1 MRGSRLMKH
10 LFLAMLM
17 LTTGGTAMADDMKNT
32 QKATFAAGCF
42 WCLEKPFD
50 KLEGVH
56 STISGY
62 TGGQEK
68 NPTYQEVAGGQTGH
82 TEAMRVTYDPEK
94 ISYEDL
100 LHVYWRNVDPFDLE
114 GQFCDRGSQYR
125 PAIFVHN
132 EAQRKAAEASKAETS
147 RLLGKEV
154 LVPIVEAGT
163 FYEAEDYHQNYYQE
177 NPLRYKFYRFSCGRD
192 KRLGDIWQGIEDQ

>member
-1 MRGSRLMKH
+1 MKH